1 MKTIAKIT
9 VMVACIGFMTS
20 CGGKKKEDTTAK
32 TDSTTQI
39 QAKTV
44 KVMPIT
50 IQEVSIEEVYPATIQ
65 AWQEAHV
72 GPAAPGQIHKI
83 YVNVGDKVSKG
94 TLLAQMDPTQYNQVR
109 IQYQDA
115 KRDLQRMD
123 SLIKYGNISQQTYDK
138 IKLQNE
144 VLQTNL
150 QTLGDNVFLKAPFP
164 GVITGKYFN
173 ERENYSG
180 MAAAVGVGA
189 IFTIMQ
195 VNELKVIVSVSE
207 RFFPIV
213 KKGMK
218 TKLLT
223 DIYPDK
229 KFEGVI
235 ETVYPT
241 IDAATKTFK
250 IEIKVPNPQ
259 ELLRPGMYARVAF
272 DFGKAKAM
280 VVPAN
285 AVLKQEGTNE
295 RYVFIFDNGKAI
307 RIPVELG
314 TRFNEQIEIRSEKI
328 TPGMQLIYTGH
339 TGLINEQAVEIK

>member
-1 MKTIAKIT
+1 MKTVVNIT
-9 VMVACIGFMTS
+9 AILTCVCIMAS
-20 CGGKKKEDTTAK
+20 CGGQKKEDKTVK
-32 TDSTTQI
+32 TDSTEQVK
-39 QAKTV
+39 AKPV

-50 IQEVSIEEVYPATIQ
+50 LQEVAIEEVYPATIQ

-94 TLLAQMDPTQYNQVR
+94 TLLAQMDPTQYNQLR

-138 IKLQNE
+138 VKLQNE

-150 QTLGDNVFLKAPFP
+150 QTLSDNVFLKAPFS

-195 VNELKVIVSVSE
+195 VNELKVVVSVSE

-229 KFEGVI
+229 KFEGVV
-235 ETVYPT
+235 ETIYPT
-241 IDAATKTFK
+241 IDASTKTFK

-259 ELLRPGMYARVAF
+259 EILRPGMFARIAF

-285 AVLKQEGTNE
+285 AILKQEGTNE
-295 RYVFIFDNGKAI
+295 RYVFIYNNGKAQ
-307 RIPVELG
+307 RITVELG
-314 TRFNEQIEIRSEKI
+314 TRFNDQIEIRSDKI

-339 TGLINEQAVEIK
+339 TGLIDEQVVEIQ